1 MCVEAYMA
9 TPTGR
14 GGGSVSWQ
22 RVPLSRLALPVN
34 CDSAVILYSAVIYLL
49 KFEASVRLCAPW
61 SQKALTLYPATDC
74 AAATD
79 ISGVSG
85 RWQLSR

>member
-1 MCVEAYMA
+1 MFVSLQGCVKVWDIRDQSPKTPVSQLDCLVRTLHIYMDL
-9 TPTGR
+9 TT
-14 GGGSVSWQ
+14 
-22 RVPLSRLALPVN
+22 L
-34 CDSAVILYSAVIYLL
+34 VIYLL
-49 KFEASVRLCAPW
+49 NFEASVRLCAPW

>member
-1 MCVEAYMA
+1 M
-9 TPTGR
+9 
-14 GGGSVSWQ
+14 
-22 RVPLSRLALPVN
+22 RVLHFVLFLLSSSFYLLFSPRLI
-34 CDSAVILYSAVIYLL
+34 SAVADWIFYLL

-61 SQKALTLYPATDC
+61 SQKALTLYPYPATDC
-74 AAATD
+74 AAVTD